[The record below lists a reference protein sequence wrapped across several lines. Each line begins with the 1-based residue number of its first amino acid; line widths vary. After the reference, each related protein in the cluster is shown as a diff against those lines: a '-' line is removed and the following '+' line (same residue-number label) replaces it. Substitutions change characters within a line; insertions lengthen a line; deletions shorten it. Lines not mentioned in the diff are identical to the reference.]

1 MSETDVL
8 VRFFSLA
15 VLIVGSLLVILSR
28 IPARTIT
35 QLKDLTAAYEARLR
49 LLEDQALENSKQ
61 IAELQGQVK
70 VYKEVPLQDIAAAMA
85 GITAS
90 NREILVILKQ
100 SLQLAKDVGEGL
112 NGYSATARDE
122 ADEHKK

>member
-49 LLEDQALENSKQ
+49 LLEDQALDNTKQ

-70 VYKEVPLQDIAAAMA
+70 VYKEVPLQDIAVAMA
-85 GITAS
+85 GITGS

-100 SLQLAKDVGEGL
+100 SLQVAKDVGQGL
-112 NGYSATARDE
+112 NSYSATARDE